1 MSHRLHHF
9 NSQYK
14 CIMADPDVQI
24 RFDNV
29 VLNYFGEQMIPEQL
43 KEVIYNK
50 LWEVKKLIRDY
61 HECDKQIQDFLVHVL
76 DIQKVKINNIIQP
89 KVVRKETKLQYYS
102 NKIYEGCPM
111 YIPKNL
117 TLTQLNDILQDNI
130 PITIDA
136 KTKGFKR

>member
-1 MSHRLHHF
+1 MEDL
-9 NSQYK
+9 
-14 CIMADPDVQI
+14 DVKV

-61 HECDKQIQDFLVHVL
+61 HECDEQIQDFLVHVL
-76 DIQKVKINNIIQP
+76 DIQKVKITNIIRP
-89 KVVRKETKLQYYS
+89 NVVRRETKLTYYS
-102 NKIYEGCPM
+102 KKKYEGCPM

-117 TLTQLNDILQDNI
+117 TLTQLNDILEDNI

-136 KTKGFKR
+136 KNKGFKR